1 MTLSGVYSAS
11 YQTDLTSTTTNP
23 VLSAGLANASNN
35 LPAALTFGKAKGFA
49 ITDANLKLAA
59 VEDLGGGLK
68 ASFDYTLETG
78 AQRGTLV
85 TRADSGMGLSGGFG
99 AVAVRNTRSSDLIA
113 SIASPAI
120 SLPDGL
126 YDSTGIVSRSAIDTV
141 AYATPTINGFTGS
154 FTFVENHEGNIN
166 PATTNKSAYV
176 IGVAYADGPL
186 TVSAALKSKPAAA
199 AASSGLTGKANT
211 EIAVSYDLGVAK
223 VAYAFDGASV
233 EGTSSAA
240 AGAFSSTA
248 NAQAVANLQT
258 KSAQGVVV
266 TVPFGALTVGAQYFK
281 RDVATL
287 TELGASYAFSKRT
300 ALNVATG
307 KKSGLSD
314 NLGYAG
320 TQNRVQLKHT
330 F

>member
-1 MTLSGVYSAS
+1 MTLSGTYSAS

-23 VLSAGLANASNN
+23 VLAPGLTGASNN

-78 AQRGTLV
+78 AQRGTTV
-85 TRADSGMGLSGGFG
+85 TRADSGMGLSGDFG
-99 AVAVRNTRSSDLIA
+99 AVAVRNTRASDLIA
-113 SIASPAI
+113 SIGSAAI

-141 AYATPTINGFTGS
+141 SYTTPAINGFTGS
-154 FTFVENHEGNIN
+154 FTFIENNEGNI
-166 PATTNKSAYV
+166 AAAATNKSVNV
-176 IGVAYADGPL
+176 IGVVYANGPL
-186 TVSAALKSKPAAA
+186 TVAAALKSKAASA
-199 AASSGLTGKANT
+199 AASSGLTSKANT
-211 EIAVSYDLGVAK
+211 ELAVSYDLGVAK
-223 VAYAFDGASV
+223 VSYAFDGASV

-240 AGAFSSTA
+240 VGAFASAA

-258 KSAQGVVV
+258 KSANGFSV
-266 TVPFGALTVGAQYFK
+266 TVPMGAVTLGVNYFK
-281 RDVATL
+281 RDVAKV
-287 TELGASYAFSKRT
+287 TEFGATYAFSKRT
-300 ALNVATG
+300 TLSASSG
-307 KKSGLSD
+307 KQTADANGNQTRIRL
-314 NLGYAG
+314 A
-320 TQNRVQLKHT
+320 HA